1 MLTIISDTLVAQ
13 RGARTIALQ
22 RVTQQDKYRALM
34 LLGTRP
40 AVAQALMAG
49 LVTIKGARQ

>member
-1 MLTIISDTLVAQ
+1 MLTIIGDVLVAQ
-13 RGARTIALQ
+13 RGTRTIALQ

-49 LVTIKGARQ
+49 LITIKTA